1 MRKSFFK
8 YSMVLLIFLL
18 LMIPH
23 RVFAT
28 EDYTI
33 EKYDINMVV
42 NENNTFDIT
51 ETITAYFHVPKH
63 RNI

>member
-1 MRKSFFK
+1 MRKSFLK

-23 RVFAT
+23 KVFAT

-51 ETITAYFHVPKH
+51 ETITVYFHVPKH